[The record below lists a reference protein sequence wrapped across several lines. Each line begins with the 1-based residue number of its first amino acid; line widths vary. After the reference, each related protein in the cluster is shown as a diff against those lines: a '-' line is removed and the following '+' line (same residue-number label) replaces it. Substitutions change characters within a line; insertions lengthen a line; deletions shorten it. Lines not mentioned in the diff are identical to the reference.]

1 MELQP
6 LSTKVTNTL
15 VSNVLSAPDAQS
27 GFDIIVALTL
37 DLGFEHCLVL
47 EAVMT
52 IVSNGDRDGRTIDEI
67 SLIFS
72 NHRDSV
78 RTNLSDFLSAS
89 PPFERH
95 GEQDFLMPRTEPF
108 AMGTHW
114 FKGMN
119 ISLTRAEQQ
128 YYEALDDEF
137 RPSSIIGFPVR
148 SSQSDLMFS
157 SAVLMSSDASV
168 DELSAFLHD
177 VAPSVQPVIDAY
189 ETKLYPHL
197 INLETLRVGLS
208 QRELDCLTM
217 IANGYNT
224 KGVAHRLDITIA
236 MVSRHIR
243 NAQDKLRVPNVAT
256 AVLKAQRL
264 NLIGF

>member
-1 MELQP
+1 MGLQP
-6 LSTKVTNTL
+6 LSKEQTNTL
-15 VSNVLSAPDAQS
+15 VRNVLDAPDAQA
-27 GFDIIVALTL
+27 GFDIIAALTQ
-37 DLGFEHCLVL
+37 DLGFTHCLVL

-52 IVSNGDRDGRTIDEI
+52 IVSNGERDGRAMDQI

-72 NHRDSV
+72 NHRESV
-78 RTNLSDFLSAS
+78 RTKLAEFLLNP
-89 PPFERH
+89 PPFQRH
-95 GEQDFLMPRTEPF
+95 GERDFLTPRTKPF
-108 AMGTHW
+108 AMGSNW
-114 FKGMN
+114 YKSKN
-119 ISLTRAEQQ
+119 IALTRPEQL
-128 YYEALDDEF
+128 YFDALDGEF
-137 RPSSIIGFPVR
+137 RPSGIIGFPVR

-157 SAVLMSSDASV
+157 SAVLMSSAASA

-177 VAPSVQPVIDAY
+177 VAPSVQPVIDVY

-197 INLETLRVGLS
+197 IDLETLRVGLS

-224 KGVAHRLDITIA
+224 KGVAHRMDITIA

-264 NLIGF
+264 NLIEF

>member
-1 MELQP
+1 MGQQP
-6 LSTKVTNTL
+6 LSKKQTNTL
-15 VSNVLSAPDAQS
+15 VRNVLSAPAAKA
-27 GFDIIVALTL
+27 GFDIIAALTL
-37 DLGFEHCLVL
+37 DLGFRHCLVL

-52 IVSNGDRDGRTIDEI
+52 IVSNGDWDGRTIDQVA
-67 SLIFS
+67 LIFS
-72 NHRDSV
+72 NHKESV
-78 RTNLSDFLSAS
+78 RTNLARFLSAS
-89 PPFERH
+89 PPFQRH
-95 GEQDFLMPRTEPF
+95 GDRDFLMPRTEPF
-108 AMGTHW
+108 AMGTRW
-114 FKGMN
+114 YQGMG
-119 ISLTRAEQQ
+119 IVLSRAEQQ
-128 YYEALDDEF
+128 YYKALDDEF
-137 RPSSIIGFPVR
+137 RPSGIIGFPVR

-157 SAVLMSSDASV
+157 SAVLMSSDASA

-189 ETKLYPHL
+189 ETRLYPHL
-197 INLETLRVGLS
+197 IDPETLRVGLS

-264 NLIGF
+264 NLIEF